1 MGMVFI
7 ILEFLVTVFSMVI
20 SLAWFNSLTP
30 TSPAVRLVNDQ
41 VYFNLMVG
49 KSSTSSIFKALNSLS
64 TRVDVWSRLDV
75 KVRVGES
82 KKTLD
87 SSDQGVI
94 VIDKIKLVSPL
105 SFVKKY

>member
-1 MGMVFI
+1 MAMVFI
-7 ILEFLVTVFSMVI
+7 IFEFLMILFSAAI
-20 SLAWFNSLTP
+20 SVPWFNSLTP

-41 VYFNLMVG
+41 AYFNLMVG
-49 KSSTSSIFKALNSLS
+49 KSSTSSIFKGLNSLA
-64 TRVDVWSRLDV
+64 TRIDVWSRLDV

-87 SSDQGVI
+87 MTDQGVI

-105 SFVKKY
+105 SFIKKY